1 MWHEIN
7 NILPRELI
15 YLKVLSSEFMKH
27 HWRSFPSDCFLFA
40 ESREKNL
47 WIWSFESHSI
57 LLNIFVPSVLRA
69 LRISLATCAGSS
81 FLPVPRTLSEKCVCP
96 PKGLWSA
103 QPIRSQFT
111 SVLASIWTSFW
122 RRDFLLESS
131 EMLWKRYTQSICN
144 WSYTPLCTIFTVL
157 WFAVTFRW
165 VFSSA
170 RPRNSFEHWGWGH
183 LSYYFR
189 AGLILQSFIC
199 YTVSNLL

>member
-40 ESREKNL
+40 ESREKSL

-81 FLPVPRTLSEKCVCP
+81 FLPVFFLPMSYFFCKYHELCQKSVFVRLKVCEAPNPFGASLPRFWLQFELLSGGETFFWNPVKCSGNATPNRFVTGHTRP
-96 PKGLWSA
+96 
-103 QPIRSQFT
+103 
-111 SVLASIWTSFW
+111 SVP
-122 RRDFLLESS
+122 SS
-131 EMLWKRYTQSICN
+131 
-144 WSYTPLCTIFTVL
+144 LCCD
-157 WFAVTFRW
+157 
-165 VFSSA
+165 
-170 RPRNSFEHWGWGH
+170 
-183 LSYYFR
+183 
-189 AGLILQSFIC
+189 LQSHLDEF
-199 YTVSNLL
+199 SALHD